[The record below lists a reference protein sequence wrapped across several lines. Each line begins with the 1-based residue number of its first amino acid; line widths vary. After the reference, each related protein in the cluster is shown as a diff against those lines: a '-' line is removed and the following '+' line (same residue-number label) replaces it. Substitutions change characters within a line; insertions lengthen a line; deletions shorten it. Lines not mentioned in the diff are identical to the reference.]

1 MLEII
6 KNKIWELL
14 KDKEVS
20 LVMIFHK
27 DGEILWHRGRE
38 IKGKSLEDGMGF
50 CKSYIIK
57 SMKDLKGVEKE
68 DILVTLSGEGGSD
81 SAEYLSIKSLLI
93 LPILPVLI
101 LPMKDEFF
109 LYIDSGSKE
118 FFTEMEINS
127 FRLLGGLLCEAFHYI
142 RQRSGSKEITG
153 ESDIIEGIR
162 DLVLKYSIEDEPV
175 LLTGETGSGKTHIA
189 KLIHNYSGRRG
200 GFVVINTPSI
210 QESLFEST
218 LFGHKKGSFTDAISD
233 KKGLVGDAAGG
244 TLFFDEIAEVPIS
257 YQSKLLRFIDTKRY
271 RVLGENKEREA
282 DVRIIAATN
291 RDLSEAI
298 KNKDFR
304 EDLYY
309 RLNTFEIE
317 IPPLRERKEDIR
329 GFVLENGRCLKGK
342 VMGQGF
348 WEELENYDWPGNI
361 RELISVMKR
370 VGVLSK
376 NHELTGEDVR
386 ASIAHY
392 SYRDK
397 LNYNKSREDKLSNIW
412 KQIESGKTFW
422 EVVKEPYLKRDL
434 NREQVREIIKT
445 ILKKSNSSKI
455 IDIMDKINL
464 EKKDHKKLLD
474 FLSNHKISL

>member
-1 MLEII
+1 MLGII

-20 LVMIFHK
+20 LAMIFHRE
-27 DGEILWHRGRE
+27 GEILWHRGRK

-50 CKSYIIK
+50 CKTHIRESLENLNSVESKDAIIK
-57 SMKDLKGVEKE
+57 M
-68 DILVTLSGEGGSD
+68 SGDENSD

-93 LPILPVLI
+93 LPIN
-101 LPMKDEFF
+101 KEFF
-109 LYIDSGSKE
+109 VYIDSGNKE

-127 FRLLGGLLCEAFHYI
+127 FRLLGELLCEVFHYI
-142 RQRSGSKEITG
+142 RKRSGFKEITG
-153 ESDIIEGIR
+153 VSDSAGVIR
-162 DLVLKYSIEDEPV
+162 DLVLKYSVEDEPV

-200 GFVVINTPSI
+200 VFVVINTPSI

-233 KKGLVGDAAGG
+233 KKGLVGDAEGG
-244 TLFFDEIAEVPIS
+244 TLFFDEISEVPIS
-257 YQSKLLRFIDTKRY
+257 SQSKLLRFIDTKRY

-348 WEELENYDWPGNI
+348 WEELENYDWPGNV
-361 RELISVMKR
+361 RELISVLKR

-376 NHELTGEDVR
+376 NHELTGADVKK
-386 ASIAHY
+386 SIAHY
-392 SYRDK
+392 SYRDIINTRK
-397 LNYNKSREDKLSNIW
+397 IDIDKTGHIW
-412 KQIESGKTFW
+412 EQIKSGKSFW
-422 EVVKEPYLKRDL
+422 EVLWKSFISRDVKRSEVKS
-434 NREQVREIIKT
+434 IIKRFFLESDKN
-445 ILKKSNSSKI
+445 LKETARKMGIKEKEYPRFISSIHKYKI
-455 IDIMDKINL
+455 HP
-464 EKKDHKKLLD
+464 EK
-474 FLSNHKISL
+474 

>member
-14 KDKEVS
+14 KDKGVS
-20 LVMIFHK
+20 LVMIFHR
-27 DGEILWHRGRE
+27 DGEILWHRGRK
-38 IKGKSLEDGMGF
+38 IKGRSIGKGEGF

-57 SMKDLKGVEKE
+57 SLKDLKGVEKK

-93 LPILPVLI
+93 LPINE
-101 LPMKDEFF
+101 EFF
-109 LYIDSGSKE
+109 VYIDSGNKE

-142 RQRSGSKEITG
+142 RESSGSKEITG
-153 ESDIIEGIR
+153 KSDRVEGIR
-162 DLVLKYSIEDEPV
+162 DLVLKYSVEDEPV

-200 GFVVINTPSI
+200 RFVVINTPSI

-233 KKGLVGDAAGG
+233 KIGYVDDAELG
-244 TLFFDEIAEVPIS
+244 TLFFDEISEVPIS
-257 YQSKLLRFIDTKRY
+257 CQSKLLRFIDTKKY
-271 RVLGENKEREA
+271 RVLGENREREA

-298 KNKDFR
+298 KDKEFR

-329 GFVLENGRCLKGK
+329 EFVLENARCLKGK
-342 VMGQGF
+342 IMGQGF
-348 WEELENYDWPGNI
+348 WEELENYDWPGNV
-361 RELISVMKR
+361 RELFSVMKR

-376 NHELTGEDVR
+376 DHELTGEDVR
-386 ASIAHY
+386 RSIAHY

-397 LNYNKSREDKLSNIW
+397 VNCNKSSEDKINNIW

-422 EVVKEPYLKRDL
+422 EVVWKSFISRDVKRS
-434 NREQVREIIKT
+434 EVKSIIKRFFLESDKS
-445 ILKKSNSSKI
+445 LKATALKMGIKEKEYPRFISSIHKYKI
-455 IDIMDKINL
+455 
-464 EKKDHKKLLD
+464 HP
-474 FLSNHKISL
+474 

>member
-6 KNKIWELL
+6 KNKIWKLL

-20 LVMIFHK
+20 LVMIFHR

-38 IKGKSLEDGMGF
+38 IKGKSIRDGIGF

-57 SMKDLKGVEKE
+57 SMKDFKGVEKK
-68 DILVTLSGEGGSD
+68 DILVRLSVEGGSD

-93 LPILPVLI
+93 LPINE
-101 LPMKDEFF
+101 EFF
-109 LYIDSGSKE
+109 VYIDSGNKE
-118 FFTEMEINS
+118 FFVDMEINS
-127 FRLLGGLLCEAFHYI
+127 FRLLGELLCEVFHYI
-142 RQRSGSKEITG
+142 RERSGFKEITG
-153 ESDIIEGIR
+153 MSDSAGVIR
-162 DLVLKYSIEDEPV
+162 DLVLKYSVEDEPV

-189 KLIHNYSGRRG
+189 RLIHNYSGRRG
-200 GFVVINTPSI
+200 VFVVINTPSI

-218 LFGHKKGSFTDAISD
+218 LFGHKKGSFTDAISN
-233 KKGLVGDAAGG
+233 KKGLVEEAEGG
-244 TLFFDEIAEVPIS
+244 TLFFDEISEVPIS
-257 YQSKLLRFIDTKRY
+257 SQSKLLRFIDTKRY

-298 KNKDFR
+298 KNNDFR

-348 WEELENYDWPGNI
+348 WEELENYNWPGNV
-361 RELISVMKR
+361 RELISVLKR

-376 NHELTGEDVR
+376 NHELTGADVKK
-386 ASIAHY
+386 SIAHY
-392 SYRDK
+392 SYRDIINTRK
-397 LNYNKSREDKLSNIW
+397 IDIDKTELIW
-412 KQIESGKTFW
+412 EQIKSGKSFW
-422 EVVKEPYLKRDL
+422 EVLWKSFISRDVKRSEVKS
-434 NREQVREIIKT
+434 IIKRFFLESDKN
-445 ILKKSNSSKI
+445 LKETAKKMGIKEKEYPRFISSIHKYKI
-455 IDIMDKINL
+455 HP
-464 EKKDHKKLLD
+464 EK
-474 FLSNHKISL
+474 